1 MKYLSKFVKLPITFH
16 TVVIIYWWDNKT
28 MDPFSS
34 MPLNDKL
41 HPVAFFEA
49 FPNATKLPWDE
60 SRRIFSFDYKVQYI
74 MV

>member
-1 MKYLSKFVKLPITFH
+1 MQKGKKY
-16 TVVIIYWWDNKT
+16 IIIIIIIIKT